1 MSFQH
6 NTRQRIVFSASVGG
20 GAATPTTPTGAQGA
34 VTGGQDAI
42 SQKYDD
48 IFNKEMS
55 KQADLYAKITQDN
68 DNKNE
73 QSSKLSLA
81 KSVSEMV

>member
-1 MSFQH
+1 MSAF
-6 NTRQRIVFSASVGG
+6 TKSRQRIAFAPDGVTSAPSAST
-20 GAATPTTPTGAQGA
+20 ASGAQSA
-34 VTGGQDAI
+34 VTGGQDSI

>member
-1 MSFQH
+1 MSFQQ
-6 NTRQRIVFSASVGG
+6 NSRQRIMFSPDAVG
-20 GAATPTTPTGAQGA
+20 TSPTTPAAAQGA